1 MSESLPDGADVSPRS
16 SGETPDSPPSPT
28 MLLVLQGRMMGDLV
42 DARLAEIGL
51 TLRQFGFL
59 GHLARTPGLSFTEL
73 AARARITVQSAHTI
87 IGRLAA
93 DGLVDAVD
101 STRGRAATLTLTAA
115 GRDRLNRADAAIRD
129 IDRER
134 FDEATTPA
142 WTELGAA
149 LRATA
154 SPPFR

>member
-1 MSESLPDGADVSPRS
+1 MSESLPDDAAASPRAS
-16 SGETPDSPPSPT
+16 TEMPDSPPSPT

-101 STRGRAATLTLTAA
+101 STRGRAATLTLTGT
-115 GRDRLNRADAAIRD
+115 GRERLEQADAIVRE

-134 FDEATTPA
+134 FDDATTPA

-154 SPPFR
+154 PPPFR